1 MTDAIPRP
9 LHDGF
14 LRSAAALPERPA
26 LEVEGRTLSFA
37 ELHDRAAALAATL
50 QRALPE
56 ADPPLTAVFAYR
68 TEVAFSGVLGA
79 LLRGHGYVPLHP
91 RFPIDRTRTM

>member
-1 MTDAIPRP
+1 MTTMDRITPRP

-14 LRSAAALPERPA
+14 LRSAAALPERTA
-26 LEVEGRTLSFA
+26 LEVEGRSLTFA
-37 ELHDRAAALAATL
+37 ELRDRAAALAATL
-50 QRALPE
+50 ERATPA

-68 TEVAFSGVLGA
+68 SETAFAGVLGA

-91 RFPIDRTRTM
+91 RFPIDR